1 MYRITNCM
9 NDRSKEDLRRTVPGL
24 VPEPSLGGVRIRIGE
39 SIEIDDAHF
48 EEQRKLL
55 EGWRDKGVI
64 VFEKIGGEAPAPK
77 VAPPAPP
84 PPSITADP
92 GAGAATTEET
102 VDEALPDDAP
112 TAVETTSKKS
122 SGKKKLF

>member
-9 NDRSKEDLRRTVPGL
+9 NDRSKEELRRTVPGL
-24 VPEPSLGGVRIRIGE
+24 VPEPSLGGTRIRIGE
-39 SIEIDDAHF
+39 SIDIDDAHF

-64 VFEKIGGEAPAPK
+64 VFEKIGGEAPAPEA
-77 VAPPAPP
+77 APPAP

-92 GAGAATTEET
+92 GAGAAITEET
-102 VDEALPDDAP
+102 VDEAVTDDAP
-112 TAVETTSKKS
+112 VETTSKKS